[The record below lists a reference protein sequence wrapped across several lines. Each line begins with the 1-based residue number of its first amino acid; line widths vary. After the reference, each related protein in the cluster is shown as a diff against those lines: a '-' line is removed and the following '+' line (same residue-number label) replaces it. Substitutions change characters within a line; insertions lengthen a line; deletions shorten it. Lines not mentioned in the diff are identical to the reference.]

1 MCSLNILRWKC
12 TGMIIDSF
20 LSHLGFQQAEVS
32 SGLTAQ
38 AVFQERR
45 WRHLEPGLSRLGRL

>member
-20 LSHLGFQQAEVS
+20 LSHLGFQQAEGKCLLALLLKPYFKSEDGGILNQVC
-32 SGLTAQ
+32 
-38 AVFQERR
+38 
-45 WRHLEPGLSRLGRL
+45 HD